1 MKYLFFFMPEIPAGK
16 CLEEQHL
23 QTILYCGSMFFS
35 LLHEKGFVRI
45 VDEVV
50 EQCVGVHR
58 LVRQRR
64 ALIYMRI
71 HAHWSTV
78 DDDIVFLD
86 YLWSNLIVLNSTWT
100 FVSTHKQGFQT

>member
-1 MKYLFFFMPEIPAGK
+1 ML
-16 CLEEQHL
+16 L
-23 QTILYCGSMFFS
+23 S
-35 LLHEKGFVRI
+35 LLHEEGFIGI

-50 EQCVGVHR
+50 EQRVGIHR

-64 ALIYMRI
+64 ALVYMRI

-86 YLWSNLIVLNSTWT
+86 DLRSDFIVLDSTWT
-100 FVSTHKQGFQT
+100 LVSSHEHRLQSE